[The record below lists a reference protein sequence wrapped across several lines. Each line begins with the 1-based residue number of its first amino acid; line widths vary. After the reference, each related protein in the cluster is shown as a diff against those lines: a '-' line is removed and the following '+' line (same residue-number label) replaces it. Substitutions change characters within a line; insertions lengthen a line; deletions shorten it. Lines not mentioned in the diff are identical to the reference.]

1 MEYNILLVDDEE
13 SFHEVLPLFLAK
25 KKKHTFTVHGAING
39 KAGVEMYGKLR
50 REGQKPDLVLMD
62 IRMPV
67 MDGVE
72 ATRRIM
78 ENDPK
83 ANIYLFTAYAKTEIE
98 GDALKAGAKGTLNKV
113 ADWHRTVEEILNILE
128 PESAGQRPEVESSGS
143 VNEGGIAKNSGFGVA
158 PALVLYPDVPFLLP
172 PMDVDMEEY
181 EKNLFNFCNKN

>member
-25 KKKHTFTVHGAING
+25 NRNHTFTVLCAING
-39 KAGVEMYGKLR
+39 KAGVEMYSKLR
-50 REGQKPDLVLMD
+50 RDGQKPDLVLMD

-83 ANIYLFTAYAKTEIE
+83 ANIYLFTAYAKTQIE
-98 GDALKAGAKGTLNKV
+98 GNALKAGAKGTLNKV
-113 ADWHRTVEEILNILE
+113 ADWHRTVEDIVNILE
-128 PESAGQRPEVESSGS
+128 PESAGQRPEVESLGGL
-143 VNEGGIAKNSGFGVA
+143 NEGRIAKNSSLRVA
-158 PALVLYPDVPFLLP
+158 PAPVLYLDVPFSLP
-172 PMDVDMEEY
+172 SWDRDMEEY
-181 EKNLFNFCNKN
+181 EKNLLNYCNKN